1 MILIGVQKTTGAVM
15 NECALRRRH
24 LAVLIYHLL
33 KSKPIKTPIVVQL
46 PNLYASA
53 LMYGMPVRR
62 YARSLN

>member
-15 NECALRRRH
+15 NECALLRRY
-24 LAVLIYHLL
+24 LAMLMYYLL
-33 KSKPIKTPIVVQL
+33 KSRPIKPPIIL
-46 PNLYASA
+46 HSPNLYASA